1 MKNDVKSKEQIK
13 TWVFYEYTYI
23 VTVPIPSAVKQNC
36 SLDALLPL
44 QKIISIHCWCLSD
57 ECSNVL
63 DRLVLWLPKELENT
77 KSKYWREKLLHN
89 TQQNA
94 ATSWAKAH
102 WFYHYVHDT
111 VR

>member
-23 VTVPIPSAVKQNC
+23 VTVPIPSAVEQNC

-63 DRLVLWLPKELENT
+63 DRLVLCCPWNLKILKVSTGGKNCYITHNKTLLPPGQRPLVLPL
-77 KSKYWREKLLHN
+77 RP
-89 TQQNA
+89 
-94 ATSWAKAH
+94 
-102 WFYHYVHDT
+102 
-111 VR
+111 